1 MSDLLQ
7 YRELFLKYNHLIRL
21 LEIVDNLEEVL
32 ATLVKNHALN
42 NEVQHTDYHR
52 LAGIILHAAL
62 QDIASSN
69 VPKRTDDLIESFRL
83 QKILKDNRIHKTIDA
98 PLPVEIL

>member
-1 MSDLLQ
+1 MTNHLQ
-7 YRELFLKYNHLIRL
+7 YRELFLQYNHLIRFL
-21 LEIVDNLEEVL
+21 AIVDNLEEVL
-32 ATLVKNHALN
+32 ATLVKNHALDTKVN
-42 NEVQHTDYHR
+42 NTDSCR

-62 QDIASSN
+62 LDFATSY

-83 QKILKDNRIHKTIDA
+83 QKILKDSRVHKTIET

>member
-1 MSDLLQ
+1 MTNQLQ
-7 YRELFLKYNHLIRL
+7 CRNLFLQYNHLIRL

-32 ATLVKNHALN
+32 ATLVKNHALDN
-42 NEVQHTDYHR
+42 QVQHTDSHR

-62 QDIASSN
+62 QDIAASN
-69 VPKRTDDLIESFRL
+69 VPQRTDDLIESFRL
-83 QKILKDNRIHKTIDA
+83 QKILKDSRIHKTIDA